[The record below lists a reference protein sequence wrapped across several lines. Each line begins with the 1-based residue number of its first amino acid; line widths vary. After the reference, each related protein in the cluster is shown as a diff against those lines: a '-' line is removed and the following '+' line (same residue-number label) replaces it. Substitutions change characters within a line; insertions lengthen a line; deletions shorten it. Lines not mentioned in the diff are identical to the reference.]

1 MGVGKKKK
9 LAKDYTEKTDI
20 HRDEEIQGETT
31 LGTKDVES
39 SLFLDCEKTDEDIV
53 LNAGRR
59 VMLLDLKKACVE
71 VFVSSRQVVLVSAT
85 SSALL
90 RERYQIS
97 SRKGRSMNAVVVDVG
112 AFNNTFTVRVDG

>member
-20 HRDEEIQGETT
+20 HRDEELEGENT

-39 SLFLDCEKTDEDIV
+39 SLFLDCEKTDEDIALSV
-53 LNAGRR
+53 GRR

-71 VFVSSRQVVLVSAT
+71 VFVSTRQVGLVSAT

-90 RERYQIS
+90 RERYNIS

-112 AFNNTFTVRVDG
+112 AFNNTFTVRVG